1 MLWNGLSLQVICDQN
16 NSYEL
21 EAFQNDIAYCRVVRK
36 WVRKKYKFYV
46 QIVFKGIPPAKR
58 NKETGHFKRT
68 TGSGDVGLDIGLST
82 LAIVSEKK
90 VKLLVLADR
99 VRSFEG
105 EKRLL
110 LRKMNRSRRAMNPSY
125 FNPDGTVKSIWNK
138 EWQKSKHYLSYQGKL
153 REIYR
158 KQAAVRKY
166 QHECL
171 ANEIVTMGDKIYVE
185 TMNFLDLA
193 KRKKNTTVNERTDSF
208 IKKKRFGKSIANRS
222 PAMLLEII
230 NRKLQYHGNS
240 LIKIHTHL
248 AKASQ
253 YNHLNKTF
261 TKKELSQRWNDFNG
275 VQVQRDL
282 YSAFLIMSINDDLQT
297 YNEEKCI
304 SRFEEFLSKHHI
316 EIKRCKKNEYYLI
329 SNNRM
334 LTCVLC
340 HHKTLLRGLMVK
352 V

>member
-1 MLWNGLSLQVICDQN
+1 LLWNGLSLQIICDQN

-110 LRKMNRSRRAMNPSY
+110 QRK
-125 FNPDGTVKSIWNK
+125 
-138 EWQKSKHYLSYQGKL
+138 
-153 REIYR
+153 
-158 KQAAVRKY
+158 
-166 QHECL
+166 
-171 ANEIVTMGDKIYVE
+171 
-185 TMNFLDLA
+185 
-193 KRKKNTTVNERTDSF
+193 
-208 IKKKRFGKSIANRS
+208 
-222 PAMLLEII
+222 
-230 NRKLQYHGNS
+230 
-240 LIKIHTHL
+240 
-248 AKASQ
+248 
-253 YNHLNKTF
+253 
-261 TKKELSQRWNDFNG
+261 
-275 VQVQRDL
+275 
-282 YSAFLIMSINDDLQT
+282 
-297 YNEEKCI
+297 NEEKCI

-316 EIKRCKKNEYYLI
+316 EIKRCKKMNI
-329 SNNRM
+329 I
-334 LTCVLC
+334 
-340 HHKTLLRGLMVK
+340 
-352 V
+352 